1 MVPEPVEGLRY
12 LQLTAYYLLLY
23 FCVLLGNPADRAVRE
38 FYLKPAAVGRVLRNQ
53 IIDLPGT
60 DFSGLGNTS
69 ACYRAEIEN
78 CGRSFEDC
86 FLLDNNN
93 GGLGARG

>member
-53 IIDLPGT
+53 IIDLAGT
-60 DFSGLGNTS
+60 DFSGLGKTS
-69 ACYRAEIEN
+69 ACSRADIEKS
-78 CGRSFEDC
+78 GRSIEDYY
-86 FLLDNNN
+86 LLETNN